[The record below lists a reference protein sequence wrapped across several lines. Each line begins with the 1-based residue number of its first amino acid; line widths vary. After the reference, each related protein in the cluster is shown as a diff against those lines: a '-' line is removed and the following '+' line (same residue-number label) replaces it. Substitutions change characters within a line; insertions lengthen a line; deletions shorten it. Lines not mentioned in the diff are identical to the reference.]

1 MSKTNRK
8 QDALDYHSQ
17 GRPGKIQVIPTKPY
31 SSQRDLTLAYSPG
44 VAEPC
49 LKIAENKED
58 VYKYIF
64 WSGANKILEDLA
76 NNVQNDN
83 PEP

>member
-1 MSKTNRK
+1 MNSIEITEKLK
-8 QDALDYHSQ
+8 QSFNNAPDEIPVNILVNGNLAN
-17 GRPGKIQVIPTKPY
+17 KIHFIHQ
-31 SSQRDLTLAYSPG
+31 LML
-44 VAEPC
+44 
-49 LKIAENKED
+49 AENPGYTEED

-83 PEP
+83 PES